1 VFLFLIIYGTMHL
14 SPRRGEFKFL
24 DRQKG
29 VFVKKGRRKGKKT
42 CTCFFL
48 FDVTCKKHEKFSF
61 VKKMNQ
67 HHHSSSSEFCR
78 FLLLLNISVMKT
90 NKTMISTHV
99 IDALDEFYGVRR
111 ERRRTTT
118 DDNQRGGLIEEEDM
132 NEFDED
138 VVCLSFENNTMNEKK
153 KKEDGKQLNNNN
165 NNNNG
170 IIDDDD
176 DDDDKRNTMM
186 MRATKTNN
194 DKTTQT
200 IKSSKTGLFDG
211 IHNGIF
217 SIGRGVSTG
226 AKFMGDTV
234 VSGVAVTTNASL
246 YLGKTTVNIGKDAV
260 MHSFNAISSTLITTA
275 TTTMT
280 TTPSDVDEEL
290 IDDMSNVL
298 LSEAPPRPRGLS
310 IETILLDATTNTK
323 RIATTT
329 TTATLA
335 SSSLATCMCLCG
347 NRIEKAKMEQRVCS
361 YLRVVVCESCFAG
374 DTRIIPRDVLHRWDF
389 TEKPVC
395 KQSLRFLEDA
405 YAIPV
410 ISLRKL
416 GEVNRYYYSTSISS
430 KEEFTR
436 LRGFLDLQIKV
447 ASLFH
452 RVGEKLRLHN
462 MEKDDEGKK
471 EDDNDDNDDTDDDDA
486 SKNKKRNRKA
496 LLHFL
501 ASIPDDKRRLVRG
514 GDDAKVSIKELK
526 ELHEFRKQ
534 SEICEYLSAIEDEVV
549 NVLESSL

>member
-1 VFLFLIIYGTMHL
+1 
-14 SPRRGEFKFL
+14 
-24 DRQKG
+24 
-29 VFVKKGRRKGKKT
+29 
-42 CTCFFL
+42 
-48 FDVTCKKHEKFSF
+48 
-61 VKKMNQ
+61 MNQ
-67 HHHSSSSEFCR
+67 KEQHSSSEWSFPPPPPHHHG
-78 FLLLLNISVMKT
+78 KT
-90 NKTMISTHV
+90 NKTISTHI

-111 ERRRTTT
+111 ERTIM
-118 DDNQRGGLIEEEDM
+118 DDDQRGGLIEEEDM

-138 VVCLSFENNTMNEKK
+138 VVCLSFENNNNNEKK
-153 KKEDGKQLNNNN
+153 NEDGKQLNN

-176 DDDDKRNTMM
+176 DDKRNTMM
-186 MRATKTNN
+186 MKATKTNN

-226 AKFMGDTV
+226 AQFLGDTV

-275 TTTMT
+275 AVATTTTTTTT

-361 YLRVVVCESCFAG
+361 YLRVVVCESCFSG

-452 RVGEKLRLHN
+452 RVGEKLRLYN

-471 EDDNDDNDDTDDDDA
+471 EDEDDNDDTDDDDA

>member
-1 VFLFLIIYGTMHL
+1 
-14 SPRRGEFKFL
+14 
-24 DRQKG
+24 
-29 VFVKKGRRKGKKT
+29 
-42 CTCFFL
+42 
-48 FDVTCKKHEKFSF
+48 
-61 VKKMNQ
+61 
-67 HHHSSSSEFCR
+67 
-78 FLLLLNISVMKT
+78 
-90 NKTMISTHV
+90 MISTHV

-111 ERRRTTT
+111 ERRTTM

-138 VVCLSFENNTMNEKK
+138 VVCLSFENNTINEKK

-165 NNNNG
+165 NG
-170 IIDDDD
+170 IIDDD

-186 MRATKTNN
+186 MRATKTRNN

-226 AKFMGDTV
+226 AQLV
-234 VSGVAVTTNASL
+234 VSGVTVTTNASL

-260 MHSFNAISSTLITTA
+260 MHSFNAISSTLIT
-275 TTTMT
+275 T

-361 YLRVVVCESCFAG
+361 YLRVVVCESCFSG

>member
-1 VFLFLIIYGTMHL
+1 MHTN
-14 SPRRGEFKFL
+14 KF
-24 DRQKG
+24 
-29 VFVKKGRRKGKKT
+29 FI
-42 CTCFFL
+42 
-48 FDVTCKKHEKFSF
+48 

-67 HHHSSSSEFCR
+67 QDSSSESSFPPPHHR
-78 FLLLLNISVMKT
+78 GKT
-90 NKTMISTHV
+90 NFKTMISTHI
-99 IDALDEFYGVRR
+99 IDALDEFYGGRR
-111 ERRRTTT
+111 ERRTTT
-118 DDNQRGGLIEEEDM
+118 DDDDDQQKRGGLIEEEDM

-138 VVCLSFENNTMNEKK
+138 VVCLSFENNNNNEKK
-153 KKEDGKQLNNNN
+153 NEDGKQLNN

-176 DDDDKRNTMM
+176 DDKRNTMM
-186 MRATKTNN
+186 MKATKTNN

-226 AKFMGDTV
+226 AQFLGDTV

-260 MHSFNAISSTLITTA
+260 MHSFNAISSTLITTTA
-275 TTTMT
+275 GTTTTTTTT

-361 YLRVVVCESCFAG
+361 YLRVVVCESCFSG

-452 RVGEKLRLHN
+452 RVGEKLRLYN

-471 EDDNDDNDDTDDDDA
+471 EDEDDNDDKDDA

-549 NVLESSL
+549 NVLESSF

>member
-1 VFLFLIIYGTMHL
+1 
-14 SPRRGEFKFL
+14 
-24 DRQKG
+24 
-29 VFVKKGRRKGKKT
+29 
-42 CTCFFL
+42 
-48 FDVTCKKHEKFSF
+48 
-61 VKKMNQ
+61 
-67 HHHSSSSEFCR
+67 
-78 FLLLLNISVMKT
+78 MKT

-111 ERRRTTT
+111 ERTTTTT

-138 VVCLSFENNTMNEKK
+138 VVCLSFENNTHINEKK

-176 DDDDKRNTMM
+176 DDDDDKRNTMM

-194 DKTTQT
+194 DKSTQT

-361 YLRVVVCESCFAG
+361 YLRVVVCESCFSG

-395 KQSLRFLEDA
+395 KQSLQVFRRRVRDTGDFFAKTWRSESILLLDEYFFQRRVYSFARLSGFADKGRL
-405 YAIPV
+405 
-410 ISLRKL
+410 SLPSRGRK
-416 GEVNRYYYSTSISS
+416 V
-430 KEEFTR
+430 KAA
-436 LRGFLDLQIKV
+436 Q
-447 ASLFH
+447 H
-452 RVGEKLRLHN
+452 
-462 MEKDDEGKK
+462 GK
-471 EDDNDDNDDTDDDDA
+471 
-486 SKNKKRNRKA
+486 R
-496 LLHFL
+496 
-501 ASIPDDKRRLVRG
+501 
-514 GDDAKVSIKELK
+514 
-526 ELHEFRKQ
+526 
-534 SEICEYLSAIEDEVV
+534 
-549 NVLESSL
+549 

>member
-1 VFLFLIIYGTMHL
+1 
-14 SPRRGEFKFL
+14 
-24 DRQKG
+24 
-29 VFVKKGRRKGKKT
+29 
-42 CTCFFL
+42 
-48 FDVTCKKHEKFSF
+48 
-61 VKKMNQ
+61 MNQ
-67 HHHSSSSEFCR
+67 QDSSSESSFPPPHHR
-78 FLLLLNISVMKT
+78 GKT
-90 NKTMISTHV
+90 NFKTMISTHI

-111 ERRRTTT
+111 ERRTTT
-118 DDNQRGGLIEEEDM
+118 DDDDDQQKRGGLIEEEDM

-138 VVCLSFENNTMNEKK
+138 VVCLSFENNNNNEKK
-153 KKEDGKQLNNNN
+153 NEDGKQLNN

-176 DDDDKRNTMM
+176 DDKRNTMM
-186 MRATKTNN
+186 MKATKTNN

-226 AKFMGDTV
+226 AQFLGDTV

-260 MHSFNAISSTLITTA
+260 MHSFNAISSTLITTTA
-275 TTTMT
+275 GTTTTTTTT

-361 YLRVVVCESCFAG
+361 YLRVVVCESCFSG

-452 RVGEKLRLHN
+452 RVGEKLRLYN

-471 EDDNDDNDDTDDDDA
+471 EDEDDNDDKDDA

-501 ASIPDDKRRLVRG
+501 ASIPDDKRRLVKG

-549 NVLESSL
+549 NVLESSF

>member
-1 VFLFLIIYGTMHL
+1 MHTN
-14 SPRRGEFKFL
+14 KF
-24 DRQKG
+24 
-29 VFVKKGRRKGKKT
+29 FI
-42 CTCFFL
+42 
-48 FDVTCKKHEKFSF
+48 

-67 HHHSSSSEFCR
+67 QDSSSESSFPPPHHR
-78 FLLLLNISVMKT
+78 GKT
-90 NKTMISTHV
+90 NFKTMISTHI

-111 ERRRTTT
+111 ERRTTT
-118 DDNQRGGLIEEEDM
+118 DDDDDQQKRGGLIEEEDM

-138 VVCLSFENNTMNEKK
+138 VVCLSFENNNNNEKK
-153 KKEDGKQLNNNN
+153 NEDGKQLNN

-176 DDDDKRNTMM
+176 DDKRNTMM
-186 MRATKTNN
+186 MKATKTNN

-226 AKFMGDTV
+226 AQFLGDTV

-260 MHSFNAISSTLITTA
+260 MHSFNAISSTLIT
-275 TTTMT
+275 T

-361 YLRVVVCESCFAG
+361 YLRVVVCESCFSG

-452 RVGEKLRLHN
+452 RVGEKLRLYN

-471 EDDNDDNDDTDDDDA
+471 EDEDDNDDKDDA

-501 ASIPDDKRRLVRG
+501 ASIPDDKRRLVKG

-549 NVLESSL
+549 NVLESSF

>member
-1 VFLFLIIYGTMHL
+1 
-14 SPRRGEFKFL
+14 
-24 DRQKG
+24 
-29 VFVKKGRRKGKKT
+29 
-42 CTCFFL
+42 
-48 FDVTCKKHEKFSF
+48 
-61 VKKMNQ
+61 
-67 HHHSSSSEFCR
+67 
-78 FLLLLNISVMKT
+78 
-90 NKTMISTHV
+90 MISTHI

-111 ERRRTTT
+111 ERRTTT
-118 DDNQRGGLIEEEDM
+118 MDDDQRGGLIEEEDM

-138 VVCLSFENNTMNEKK
+138 VVCLSFENNTINEKK

-165 NNNNG
+165 G

-176 DDDDKRNTMM
+176 DDDDERNTMM
-186 MRATKTNN
+186 MKATKTRNN
-194 DKTTQT
+194 ETTQT

-226 AKFMGDTV
+226 AQFLGDTV

-260 MHSFNAISSTLITTA
+260 MHSFNAISSTLITT
-275 TTTMT
+275 
-280 TTPSDVDEEL
+280 TPSDVDEEL

-310 IETILLDATTNTK
+310 IETILLDAITNTK
-323 RIATTT
+323 RRATTTT

-335 SSSLATCMCLCG
+335 PSSLATCMCLCG

-361 YLRVVVCESCFAG
+361 YLRVVVCESCFSG

-452 RVGEKLRLHN
+452 RVGEKLRLYN

>member
-1 VFLFLIIYGTMHL
+1 MFCKE
-14 SPRRGEFKFL
+14 R
-24 DRQKG
+24 
-29 VFVKKGRRKGKKT
+29 KKKRKNLHAS
-42 CTCFFL
+42 FL
-48 FDVTCKKHEKFSF
+48 FDVTNANTSTMQTRKFSF

-67 HHHSSSSEFCR
+67 QHHSSSESSFPPPPHHHG
-78 FLLLLNISVMKT
+78 KT
-90 NKTMISTHV
+90 NKTTISTHV

-111 ERRRTTT
+111 ERRTTT
-118 DDNQRGGLIEEEDM
+118 MDDNQRGGLIEEEDM
-132 NEFDED
+132 DEFDED
-138 VVCLSFENNTMNEKK
+138 VVCLSFENNTINEKK

-165 NNNNG
+165 NNG
-170 IIDDDD
+170 IIDDD

-260 MHSFNAISSTLITTA
+260 MHSFNAISSTLITT
-275 TTTMT
+275 
-280 TTPSDVDEEL
+280 TPSDVDEEL

-310 IETILLDATTNTK
+310 IETILLDATTITK
-323 RIATTT
+323 RIA

-361 YLRVVVCESCFAG
+361 YLRVVVCESCFSG

>member
-1 VFLFLIIYGTMHL
+1 
-14 SPRRGEFKFL
+14 
-24 DRQKG
+24 
-29 VFVKKGRRKGKKT
+29 
-42 CTCFFL
+42 
-48 FDVTCKKHEKFSF
+48 
-61 VKKMNQ
+61 
-67 HHHSSSSEFCR
+67 
-78 FLLLLNISVMKT
+78 
-90 NKTMISTHV
+90 MISTHI

-111 ERRRTTT
+111 ERRTTT
-118 DDNQRGGLIEEEDM
+118 DDDDDQQKRGGLIEEEDM

-138 VVCLSFENNTMNEKK
+138 VVCLSFENNNNNEKK
-153 KKEDGKQLNNNN
+153 NEDGKQLNN

-176 DDDDKRNTMM
+176 DDKRNTMM
-186 MRATKTNN
+186 MKATKTNN

-226 AKFMGDTV
+226 AQFLGDTV

-260 MHSFNAISSTLITTA
+260 MHSFNAISSTLITT
-275 TTTMT
+275 TTTTTTT

-329 TTATLA
+329 TATLA

-361 YLRVVVCESCFAG
+361 YLRVVVCESCFSG

-395 KQSLRFLEDA
+395 KQSLRFLEDGSDNPEFILNKPA
-405 YAIPV
+405 YEGAQI
-410 ISLRKL
+410 L
-416 GEVNRYYYSTSISS
+416 TSISS

-452 RVGEKLRLHN
+452 RVGEKLRLYN

-471 EDDNDDNDDTDDDDA
+471 EDEDDNDDKDDA

-501 ASIPDDKRRLVRG
+501 ASIPDDKRRLVKG

>member
-1 VFLFLIIYGTMHL
+1 MNQQHSSSLESSSFPPPP
-14 SPRRGEFKFL
+14 PRRG
-24 DRQKG
+24 
-29 VFVKKGRRKGKKT
+29 KT
-42 CTCFFL
+42 
-48 FDVTCKKHEKFSF
+48 
-61 VKKMNQ
+61 
-67 HHHSSSSEFCR
+67 
-78 FLLLLNISVMKT
+78 T
-90 NKTMISTHV
+90 NKTTISTHV

-111 ERRRTTT
+111 ERRTTTT
-118 DDNQRGGLIEEEDM
+118 DDDQRGGLIEEEDM

-138 VVCLSFENNTMNEKK
+138 VVCLSFENNKTINEKK

-165 NNNNG
+165 NNNNNG
-170 IIDDDD
+170 IIDDE
-176 DDDDKRNTMM
+176 DDDKRNTMM
-186 MRATKTNN
+186 MKANKTNN

-226 AKFMGDTV
+226 AQFLGDTV

-260 MHSFNAISSTLITTA
+260 MHSFNAISSTLIT
-275 TTTMT
+275 T

-329 TTATLA
+329 TTTTTLT

-361 YLRVVVCESCFAG
+361 YLRVVVCESCFSG

-452 RVGEKLRLHN
+452 RVGEKLRLYN

-471 EDDNDDNDDTDDDDA
+471 EDEDDNDDTDDDDA

>member
-1 VFLFLIIYGTMHL
+1 MQTRKIFY
-14 SPRRGEFKFL
+14 
-24 DRQKG
+24 RQKNEPTTPLLLVG
-29 VFVKKGRRKGKKT
+29 VV
-42 CTCFFL
+42 
-48 FDVTCKKHEKFSF
+48 V
-61 VKKMNQ
+61 
-67 HHHSSSSEFCR
+67 SSSSST
-78 FLLLLNISVMKT
+78 SVMKT

-111 ERRRTTT
+111 ERRTTTTT

-138 VVCLSFENNTMNEKK
+138 VVCLSFENNNTHINEKK
-153 KKEDGKQLNNNN
+153 KKEDGKQH

-170 IIDDDD
+170 IIDDD

-226 AKFMGDTV
+226 AQFLGDTV

-260 MHSFNAISSTLITTA
+260 MHSFNAISSTLITT
-275 TTTMT
+275 
-280 TTPSDVDEEL
+280 TPSDVDEEL

-310 IETILLDATTNTK
+310 IETILLDATTITK
-323 RIATTT
+323 RIA

-361 YLRVVVCESCFAG
+361 YLRVVVCESCFSG

>member
-1 VFLFLIIYGTMHL
+1 
-14 SPRRGEFKFL
+14 
-24 DRQKG
+24 
-29 VFVKKGRRKGKKT
+29 
-42 CTCFFL
+42 
-48 FDVTCKKHEKFSF
+48 
-61 VKKMNQ
+61 MNQ
-67 HHHSSSSEFCR
+67 KEQHSSSEWSFPPPPPPPHHG
-78 FLLLLNISVMKT
+78 KT
-90 NKTMISTHV
+90 NKTISTHI

-111 ERRRTTT
+111 ERTIM
-118 DDNQRGGLIEEEDM
+118 DDDQRGGLIEEEDM

-138 VVCLSFENNTMNEKK
+138 VVCLSFENNTNEKKKK
-153 KKEDGKQLNNNN
+153 KKEDGKQQECLN

-176 DDDDKRNTMM
+176 DDERNMM
-186 MRATKTNN
+186 MRANKTN
-194 DKTTQT
+194 KTTQT

-226 AKFMGDTV
+226 AQFLGDTV

-275 TTTMT
+275 AVATTTTTTTT

-329 TTATLA
+329 TATLA
-335 SSSLATCMCLCG
+335 SSSLATYLCLCG
-347 NRIEKAKMEQRVCS
+347 NRIERAKMEQRVCS
-361 YLRVVVCESCFAG
+361 YLRIVVCGSCFSG

-452 RVGEKLRLHN
+452 RVGEKLRLYN

-471 EDDNDDNDDTDDDDA
+471 EDEDDNDDTDDDDA

>member
-1 VFLFLIIYGTMHL
+1 MHTN
-14 SPRRGEFKFL
+14 KF
-24 DRQKG
+24 
-29 VFVKKGRRKGKKT
+29 FI
-42 CTCFFL
+42 
-48 FDVTCKKHEKFSF
+48 

-67 HHHSSSSEFCR
+67 QDSSSESSFPPPHHR
-78 FLLLLNISVMKT
+78 GKT
-90 NKTMISTHV
+90 NFKTMISTHI

-111 ERRRTTT
+111 ERRTTT
-118 DDNQRGGLIEEEDM
+118 DDDDDQQKRGGLIEEEDM

-138 VVCLSFENNTMNEKK
+138 VVCLSFENNNNNEKK
-153 KKEDGKQLNNNN
+153 NEDGKQLNN

-176 DDDDKRNTMM
+176 DDKRNTMM
-186 MRATKTNN
+186 MKATKTNN

-226 AKFMGDTV
+226 AQFLGDTV

-361 YLRVVVCESCFAG
+361 YLRVVVCESCFSG

-395 KQSLRFLEDA
+395 KQSLQFLEDA

-452 RVGEKLRLHN
+452 RVGEKLRLYN

-471 EDDNDDNDDTDDDDA
+471 EDEDDNDDKDDA

>member
-1 VFLFLIIYGTMHL
+1 MHTN
-14 SPRRGEFKFL
+14 KF
-24 DRQKG
+24 
-29 VFVKKGRRKGKKT
+29 FI
-42 CTCFFL
+42 
-48 FDVTCKKHEKFSF
+48 

-67 HHHSSSSEFCR
+67 QDSSSESSFPPPHHR
-78 FLLLLNISVMKT
+78 GKT
-90 NKTMISTHV
+90 NFKTMISTHI

-111 ERRRTTT
+111 ERRTTT
-118 DDNQRGGLIEEEDM
+118 DDDDDQQKRGGLIEEEDM

-138 VVCLSFENNTMNEKK
+138 VVCLSFENNNNNEKK
-153 KKEDGKQLNNNN
+153 NEDGKQLNN

-176 DDDDKRNTMM
+176 DDKRNTMM
-186 MRATKTNN
+186 MKATKTNN

-226 AKFMGDTV
+226 AQFLGDTV

-260 MHSFNAISSTLITTA
+260 MHSFNAISSTLITTTA
-275 TTTMT
+275 GTTTTTTTT

-361 YLRVVVCESCFAG
+361 YLRVVVCESCFSG

-452 RVGEKLRLHN
+452 RVGEKLRLYN

-471 EDDNDDNDDTDDDDA
+471 EDEDDNDDKDDA

-501 ASIPDDKRRLVRG
+501 ASIPDDKRRLVKG

-549 NVLESSL
+549 NVLESSF

>member
-1 VFLFLIIYGTMHL
+1 MFLVFLIIYDTMHL

-24 DRQKG
+24 DRR
-29 VFVKKGRRKGKKT
+29 VCFVKKGRRKGKT
-42 CTCFFL
+42 CMLFFL
-48 FDVTCKKHEKFSF
+48 FDVTNANTSTMQTRKFSF

-67 HHHSSSSEFCR
+67 QHHSSSESSFPPPPHHHG
-78 FLLLLNISVMKT
+78 KT
-90 NKTMISTHV
+90 NKTTISTHV

-111 ERRRTTT
+111 ERRTTT
-118 DDNQRGGLIEEEDM
+118 MDDNQRGGLIEEEDM

-138 VVCLSFENNTMNEKK
+138 VVCLSFENNTINFEKK
-153 KKEDGKQLNNNN
+153 KKEDGKQLTT

-170 IIDDDD
+170 IIDDD

-226 AKFMGDTV
+226 AQFLGDTV

-260 MHSFNAISSTLITTA
+260 MHSFNAISPTLITTA

-329 TTATLA
+329 TTATTLA

-361 YLRVVVCESCFAG
+361 YLRVVVCESCFSG

-452 RVGEKLRLHN
+452 RVGEMLRLHN

-514 GDDAKVSIKELK
+514 GDDAKVSIEELK

>member
-1 VFLFLIIYGTMHL
+1 
-14 SPRRGEFKFL
+14 
-24 DRQKG
+24 
-29 VFVKKGRRKGKKT
+29 
-42 CTCFFL
+42 
-48 FDVTCKKHEKFSF
+48 
-61 VKKMNQ
+61 
-67 HHHSSSSEFCR
+67 
-78 FLLLLNISVMKT
+78 
-90 NKTMISTHV
+90 
-99 IDALDEFYGVRR
+99 
-111 ERRRTTT
+111 
-118 DDNQRGGLIEEEDM
+118 
-132 NEFDED
+132 
-138 VVCLSFENNTMNEKK
+138 
-153 KKEDGKQLNNNN
+153 
-165 NNNNG
+165 
-170 IIDDDD
+170 
-176 DDDDKRNTMM
+176 MM
-186 MRATKTNN
+186 MRATTTNN
-194 DKTTQT
+194 DKSTQT

-361 YLRVVVCESCFAG
+361 YLRVVVCESCFSG

>member
-1 VFLFLIIYGTMHL
+1 MNQQHSSSLESSSFPPPP
-14 SPRRGEFKFL
+14 PRRG
-24 DRQKG
+24 
-29 VFVKKGRRKGKKT
+29 KT
-42 CTCFFL
+42 
-48 FDVTCKKHEKFSF
+48 
-61 VKKMNQ
+61 
-67 HHHSSSSEFCR
+67 
-78 FLLLLNISVMKT
+78 T
-90 NKTMISTHV
+90 NKTTISTHV

-111 ERRRTTT
+111 ERRTTTT
-118 DDNQRGGLIEEEDM
+118 DDDQRGGLIEEEDM

-138 VVCLSFENNTMNEKK
+138 VVCLSFENNKTINEKK

-165 NNNNG
+165 NNNNNG
-170 IIDDDD
+170 IIDD

-186 MRATKTNN
+186 MKANKTNN

-226 AKFMGDTV
+226 AQFLGDTV

-260 MHSFNAISSTLITTA
+260 MHSFNAISSTLIT
-275 TTTMT
+275 T

-361 YLRVVVCESCFAG
+361 YLRVVVCESCFSG

-452 RVGEKLRLHN
+452 RVGEKLRLYN

-471 EDDNDDNDDTDDDDA
+471 EDEDDNDDKDDA

-501 ASIPDDKRRLVRG
+501 ASIPDDKRRLVKG

-549 NVLESSL
+549 NVLESSF

>member
-1 VFLFLIIYGTMHL
+1 
-14 SPRRGEFKFL
+14 
-24 DRQKG
+24 
-29 VFVKKGRRKGKKT
+29 
-42 CTCFFL
+42 
-48 FDVTCKKHEKFSF
+48 
-61 VKKMNQ
+61 MNQ
-67 HHHSSSSEFCR
+67 QDSSSESSFPPPHHR
-78 FLLLLNISVMKT
+78 GKT
-90 NKTMISTHV
+90 NFKTMISTHI

-111 ERRRTTT
+111 ERRTTT
-118 DDNQRGGLIEEEDM
+118 DDDDDQQKRGGLIEEEDM

-138 VVCLSFENNTMNEKK
+138 VVCLSFENNNNNEKK
-153 KKEDGKQLNNNN
+153 NEDGKQLNN

-176 DDDDKRNTMM
+176 DDDNRNTMM
-186 MRATKTNN
+186 MRATKTRN

-226 AKFMGDTV
+226 AQFLGDTV

-260 MHSFNAISSTLITTA
+260 MHSFNAISSTLITTTA
-275 TTTMT
+275 GTTTTTTTT

-361 YLRVVVCESCFAG
+361 YLRVVVCESCFSG

-452 RVGEKLRLHN
+452 RVGEKLRLYN

-471 EDDNDDNDDTDDDDA
+471 EDEDDNDDKDDA

-501 ASIPDDKRRLVRG
+501 ASIPDDKRRLVKG

-549 NVLESSL
+549 NVLESSF

>member
-1 VFLFLIIYGTMHL
+1 MQTRKIFF
-14 SPRRGEFKFL
+14 
-24 DRQKG
+24 RQYTTSQKNEPTPPLLLVG
-29 VFVKKGRRKGKKT
+29 VV
-42 CTCFFL
+42 
-48 FDVTCKKHEKFSF
+48 V
-61 VKKMNQ
+61 
-67 HHHSSSSEFCR
+67 SSSSST
-78 FLLLLNISVMKT
+78 SVMKT

-111 ERRRTTT
+111 ERRTTT
-118 DDNQRGGLIEEEDM
+118 MDDNQRGGLIEEEDM

-138 VVCLSFENNTMNEKK
+138 VVCLSFENNNINEKK

-165 NNNNG
+165 G

-176 DDDDKRNTMM
+176 DDDDARNTMM
-186 MRATKTNN
+186 MKATKTRNN
-194 DKTTQT
+194 KTTQT

-226 AKFMGDTV
+226 AQFLGDTV

-260 MHSFNAISSTLITTA
+260 MHSFNAISSTLI
-275 TTTMT
+275 T

>member
-1 VFLFLIIYGTMHL
+1 MHTN
-14 SPRRGEFKFL
+14 KF
-24 DRQKG
+24 
-29 VFVKKGRRKGKKT
+29 FI
-42 CTCFFL
+42 
-48 FDVTCKKHEKFSF
+48 

-67 HHHSSSSEFCR
+67 QDSSSESSFPPPHHR
-78 FLLLLNISVMKT
+78 GKT
-90 NKTMISTHV
+90 NFKTMISTHI

-111 ERRRTTT
+111 ERRTTT
-118 DDNQRGGLIEEEDM
+118 DDDDDQQKRGGLIEEEDM

-138 VVCLSFENNTMNEKK
+138 VVCLSFENNNNNEKK
-153 KKEDGKQLNNNN
+153 NEDGKQLNN

-176 DDDDKRNTMM
+176 DDKRNTMM
-186 MRATKTNN
+186 MKATKTNN

-226 AKFMGDTV
+226 AQFLGDTV

-275 TTTMT
+275 AVATTTT
-280 TTPSDVDEEL
+280 TTTTTTTRSDVDEEL

-329 TTATLA
+329 TTTTTLT

-361 YLRVVVCESCFAG
+361 YLRVVVCESCFSG

-452 RVGEKLRLHN
+452 RVGEKLRLYN

-471 EDDNDDNDDTDDDDA
+471 EDEDDNDDKDDA

-501 ASIPDDKRRLVRG
+501 ASIPDDKRRLVKG

-549 NVLESSL
+549 NVLESSF

>member
-1 VFLFLIIYGTMHL
+1 
-14 SPRRGEFKFL
+14 
-24 DRQKG
+24 
-29 VFVKKGRRKGKKT
+29 
-42 CTCFFL
+42 
-48 FDVTCKKHEKFSF
+48 
-61 VKKMNQ
+61 
-67 HHHSSSSEFCR
+67 
-78 FLLLLNISVMKT
+78 
-90 NKTMISTHV
+90 MISTHI

-111 ERRRTTT
+111 ERRTTT
-118 DDNQRGGLIEEEDM
+118 DDDDDQQKRGGLIEEEDM

-138 VVCLSFENNTMNEKK
+138 VVCLSFENNNNNEKK
-153 KKEDGKQLNNNN
+153 NEDGKQLNN

-176 DDDDKRNTMM
+176 DDKRNTMM
-186 MRATKTNN
+186 MKATKTNN

-226 AKFMGDTV
+226 AQFLGDTV

-260 MHSFNAISSTLITTA
+260 MHSFNAISSTLITTTA
-275 TTTMT
+275 GTTTTTTTT

-361 YLRVVVCESCFAG
+361 YLRVVVCESCFSG

-452 RVGEKLRLHN
+452 RVGEKLRLYN

-471 EDDNDDNDDTDDDDA
+471 EDEDDNDDKDDA

-501 ASIPDDKRRLVRG
+501 ASIPDDKRRLVKG

-549 NVLESSL
+549 NVLESSF

>member
-1 VFLFLIIYGTMHL
+1 M
-14 SPRRGEFKFL
+14 
-24 DRQKG
+24 Q
-29 VFVKKGRRKGKKT
+29 
-42 CTCFFL
+42 
-48 FDVTCKKHEKFSF
+48 KKHRKIFFRQYTTSQKNEPTPPLLL
-61 VKKMNQ
+61 VGVVV
-67 HHHSSSSEFCR
+67 SSSSSST
-78 FLLLLNISVMKT
+78 SVMKT

-111 ERRRTTT
+111 ERRTTTATT

-138 VVCLSFENNTMNEKK
+138 VVCLSFENNTHINEKK

-170 IIDDDD
+170 IIDDDDD

-260 MHSFNAISSTLITTA
+260 MQSFNAISSTLITTA

-361 YLRVVVCESCFAG
+361 YLRVVVCESCFSG

-452 RVGEKLRLHN
+452 SVGEKLRAYKKN
-462 MEKDDEGKK
+462 NGENDDG
-471 EDDNDDNDDTDDDDA
+471 DDNDADA
-486 SKNKKRNRKA
+486 RNRKV

-514 GDDAKVSIKELK
+514 GDDAKVSVKELK

-534 SEICEYLSAIEDEVV
+534 SEICEYLRAIEDEVV
-549 NVLESSL
+549 NVLESLSS

>member
-1 VFLFLIIYGTMHL
+1 
-14 SPRRGEFKFL
+14 
-24 DRQKG
+24 
-29 VFVKKGRRKGKKT
+29 
-42 CTCFFL
+42 
-48 FDVTCKKHEKFSF
+48 
-61 VKKMNQ
+61 MNQ
-67 HHHSSSSEFCR
+67 KEQHSSSEWSFPPPPPPHHG
-78 FLLLLNISVMKT
+78 KT
-90 NKTMISTHV
+90 NKTISTHI

-111 ERRRTTT
+111 ERTIM
-118 DDNQRGGLIEEEDM
+118 DDDQRGGLIEEEDM

-138 VVCLSFENNTMNEKK
+138 VVCLSFENNNNNEKK
-153 KKEDGKQLNNNN
+153 NEDGKQLNN

-176 DDDDKRNTMM
+176 DDKRNTMM
-186 MRATKTNN
+186 MKATKTNN

-226 AKFMGDTV
+226 AQFLGDTV

-260 MHSFNAISSTLITTA
+260 MHSFNAISSTLITTTA
-275 TTTMT
+275 GTTTTTT

-361 YLRVVVCESCFAG
+361 YLRVVVCESCFSG

-405 YAIPV
+405 HAIPV

-452 RVGEKLRLHN
+452 RVGEKLRLYN

-471 EDDNDDNDDTDDDDA
+471 EDEDDNDDKDDA

-501 ASIPDDKRRLVRG
+501 ASIPDDKRRLVKG

-549 NVLESSL
+549 NVLESSF

>member
-1 VFLFLIIYGTMHL
+1 
-14 SPRRGEFKFL
+14 
-24 DRQKG
+24 
-29 VFVKKGRRKGKKT
+29 
-42 CTCFFL
+42 
-48 FDVTCKKHEKFSF
+48 
-61 VKKMNQ
+61 
-67 HHHSSSSEFCR
+67 
-78 FLLLLNISVMKT
+78 
-90 NKTMISTHV
+90 MISTHI

-111 ERRRTTT
+111 ERRTTT
-118 DDNQRGGLIEEEDM
+118 MDDDQRGGLIEEEDM

-138 VVCLSFENNTMNEKK
+138 VVCLSFENNNINEKK

-165 NNNNG
+165 G
-170 IIDDDD
+170 IIDDDDD

-200 IKSSKTGLFDG
+200 IRSSKTGLFDG

-226 AKFMGDTV
+226 AQFLGDTV

-260 MHSFNAISSTLITTA
+260 MHSFNAISSTLI
-275 TTTMT
+275 T

-347 NRIEKAKMEQRVCS
+347 NRIKKAKMEQRVCS
-361 YLRVVVCESCFAG
+361 YLRVVVCESCFSG

-452 RVGEKLRLHN
+452 RVGEKLRQYN

>member
-1 VFLFLIIYGTMHL
+1 MHTN
-14 SPRRGEFKFL
+14 KF
-24 DRQKG
+24 
-29 VFVKKGRRKGKKT
+29 FI
-42 CTCFFL
+42 
-48 FDVTCKKHEKFSF
+48 

-67 HHHSSSSEFCR
+67 QDSSSESSFPPPHHR
-78 FLLLLNISVMKT
+78 GKT
-90 NKTMISTHV
+90 NFKTMISTHI

-111 ERRRTTT
+111 ERRTTT
-118 DDNQRGGLIEEEDM
+118 DDDDDQQKRGGLIEEEDM

-138 VVCLSFENNTMNEKK
+138 VVCLSFENNNNNEKK
-153 KKEDGKQLNNNN
+153 NEDGKQLNN

-176 DDDDKRNTMM
+176 DDKRNTMM
-186 MRATKTNN
+186 MKATKTNN

-226 AKFMGDTV
+226 AQFLGDTV

-260 MHSFNAISSTLITTA
+260 MHSFNAISSTLITTTA
-275 TTTMT
+275 GTTTTTTTTT

-361 YLRVVVCESCFAG
+361 YLRVVVCESCFSG

-452 RVGEKLRLHN
+452 RVGEKLRLYN

-471 EDDNDDNDDTDDDDA
+471 EDEDDNDDKDDA

-501 ASIPDDKRRLVRG
+501 ASIPDDKRRLVKG

-549 NVLESSL
+549 NVLESSF

>member
-1 VFLFLIIYGTMHL
+1 MHTN
-14 SPRRGEFKFL
+14 KF
-24 DRQKG
+24 
-29 VFVKKGRRKGKKT
+29 FI
-42 CTCFFL
+42 
-48 FDVTCKKHEKFSF
+48 

-67 HHHSSSSEFCR
+67 QDSSSESSFPPPHHR
-78 FLLLLNISVMKT
+78 GKT
-90 NKTMISTHV
+90 NFKTMISTHI

-111 ERRRTTT
+111 ERRTTT
-118 DDNQRGGLIEEEDM
+118 DDDDDQQKRGGLIEEEDM

-138 VVCLSFENNTMNEKK
+138 VVCLSFENNNNNEKK
-153 KKEDGKQLNNNN
+153 NEDGKQLNN

-176 DDDDKRNTMM
+176 DDKRNTMM
-186 MRATKTNN
+186 MKATKTNN

-226 AKFMGDTV
+226 AQFLGDTV

-260 MHSFNAISSTLITTA
+260 MHSFNAISSTLITTTA
-275 TTTMT
+275 GTTTTTTTT

-323 RIATTT
+323 RIATTA

-361 YLRVVVCESCFAG
+361 YLRVVVCESCFSG

-501 ASIPDDKRRLVRG
+501 ASIPDDKRRLVKG

-549 NVLESSL
+549 NVLESSF

>member
-1 VFLFLIIYGTMHL
+1 MHTN
-14 SPRRGEFKFL
+14 KF
-24 DRQKG
+24 
-29 VFVKKGRRKGKKT
+29 FI
-42 CTCFFL
+42 
-48 FDVTCKKHEKFSF
+48 

-67 HHHSSSSEFCR
+67 QDSCSESSFPPPHHR
-78 FLLLLNISVMKT
+78 GKT
-90 NKTMISTHV
+90 NFKTMISTHI

-111 ERRRTTT
+111 ERRTTT
-118 DDNQRGGLIEEEDM
+118 DDDDDQQKRGGLIEEEDM

-138 VVCLSFENNTMNEKK
+138 VVCLSFENNNNNEKK
-153 KKEDGKQLNNNN
+153 NEDGKQLNN

-176 DDDDKRNTMM
+176 DDKRNTMM
-186 MRATKTNN
+186 MKATKTNN

-226 AKFMGDTV
+226 AQFLGDTV

-260 MHSFNAISSTLITTA
+260 MHSFNAISSTLITTTA
-275 TTTMT
+275 GTTTTTTTT

-361 YLRVVVCESCFAG
+361 YLRVVVCESCFSG

-452 RVGEKLRLHN
+452 RVGEKLRLYN

-471 EDDNDDNDDTDDDDA
+471 EDEDDNDDKDDA

-549 NVLESSL
+549 NVLESSF

>member
-1 VFLFLIIYGTMHL
+1 
-14 SPRRGEFKFL
+14 
-24 DRQKG
+24 
-29 VFVKKGRRKGKKT
+29 
-42 CTCFFL
+42 
-48 FDVTCKKHEKFSF
+48 
-61 VKKMNQ
+61 
-67 HHHSSSSEFCR
+67 
-78 FLLLLNISVMKT
+78 
-90 NKTMISTHV
+90 MISTHI

-111 ERRRTTT
+111 ERRTTM
-118 DDNQRGGLIEEEDM
+118 DDDQRGGLIEEEDM

-138 VVCLSFENNTMNEKK
+138 VVCLSFENNTINEKK

-165 NNNNG
+165 G

-176 DDDDKRNTMM
+176 DDDDDDARNTMM
-186 MRATKTNN
+186 MKATKTRN

-226 AKFMGDTV
+226 AQFLGDTV

-260 MHSFNAISSTLITTA
+260 MHSFNAISSTLITT
-275 TTTMT
+275 
-280 TTPSDVDEEL
+280 TPSDVDEEL

-310 IETILLDATTNTK
+310 IETILLDATTITK
-323 RIATTT
+323 RIA

-361 YLRVVVCESCFAG
+361 YLRVVVCESCFSG

>member
-1 VFLFLIIYGTMHL
+1 MHTN
-14 SPRRGEFKFL
+14 KF
-24 DRQKG
+24 
-29 VFVKKGRRKGKKT
+29 FI
-42 CTCFFL
+42 
-48 FDVTCKKHEKFSF
+48 

-67 HHHSSSSEFCR
+67 QDSSSESSFPPPHHR
-78 FLLLLNISVMKT
+78 GKT
-90 NKTMISTHV
+90 NFKTMISTHI

-111 ERRRTTT
+111 ERRTTT
-118 DDNQRGGLIEEEDM
+118 DDDDDQQKRGGLIEEEDM

-138 VVCLSFENNTMNEKK
+138 VVCLSFENNNNNEKK
-153 KKEDGKQLNNNN
+153 NEDGKQLNN

-176 DDDDKRNTMM
+176 DDKRNTMM
-186 MRATKTNN
+186 MKATKTNN

-226 AKFMGDTV
+226 AQFLGDTV

-260 MHSFNAISSTLITTA
+260 MHSFNAISSTLITTTA
-275 TTTMT
+275 GTTTTTTTT

-361 YLRVVVCESCFAG
+361 YLRIVVCGSCFSG

-452 RVGEKLRLHN
+452 RVGEKLRLYN

-471 EDDNDDNDDTDDDDA
+471 EDEDDNDDKDDA

-501 ASIPDDKRRLVRG
+501 ASIPDDKRRLVKG